1 MGFVNADLGE
11 IVLESKQEVKLLF
24 KFLSYREPVA
34 IKEDNRN
41 ETVDYLSE
49 LSQRSI
55 NIEIMDGDYKA
66 MQRIQIDVQPKWML
80 CDQIFRYF
88 ETESAKSYIQIPNF
102 LEN

>member
-11 IVLESKQEVKLLF
+11 IVLESNQEVKLLF

-34 IKEDNRN
+34 ITDENKNVKED
-41 ETVDYLSE
+41 YISE
-49 LSQRSI
+49 LRQRSI
-55 NIEIMDGDYKA
+55 NIEVMDNDYKA
-66 MQRIQIDVQPKWML
+66 LQRVQIDVQPKWML